1 MWQVTQ
7 LMTAMKIF
15 CQKLIFYLSFT
26 SIFFVPF
33 AQTLPPGGI
42 TNWEIHGTE
51 EIVTFALF
59 DPKSAG
65 IELPSGLSFI
75 PASVIKMPQ
84 VIEYLK
90 EHPEYSH
97 WAFSIIEI
105 TKQKQFIID
114 GRALAAKKDGAI
126 GLWFAP
132 VDASNLSEKIPAEA
146 FNKIIKPAIGA
157 VLALGVWVPDKEYVA
172 YMKSKGHYG
181 EYGDV
186 TMTIDS
192 AGIYRGEIQL
202 DNLVIKN
209 TANPLEGEQK
219 DPTAGTQLMFSTGS
233 DVVSAIVLSG
243 SGAVHK
249 NCKAEWNIAGSHPL
263 SRAVLVGPTFLT
275 TYENPLKGS
284 LYKLK

>member
-1 MWQVTQ
+1 
-7 LMTAMKIF
+7 MKIF

-26 SIFFVPF
+26 SMFFVPF
-33 AQTLPPGGI
+33 AQTLPPGGM
-42 TNWEIHGTE
+42 THWEIHGAR
-51 EIVTFALF
+51 EIVTFAVF
-59 DPKSAG
+59 DPKSPG
-65 IELPSGLSFI
+65 IELPSGLNFI
-75 PASVIKMPQ
+75 PAREIKIPQ

-90 EHPEYSH
+90 EHSEYSD

-105 TKQKQFIID
+105 TKQKGFIID
-114 GRALAAKKDGAI
+114 GRALAAKKDDAI

-146 FNKIIKPAIGA
+146 FNKFIKPAIGA
-157 VLALGVWVPDKEYVA
+157 ALVLGVWVPDKEYVA
-172 YMKSKGHYG
+172 YMKSKGHYA

-186 TMTIDS
+186 TMTMDS
-192 AGIYRGEIQL
+192 AGIYRGEIRL

-209 TANPLEGEQK
+209 TARPLEGEQK
-219 DPTAGTQLMFSTGS
+219 DPTEGTQLMFSMGS
-233 DVVSAIVLSG
+233 EVVRTIILSG

-249 NCKAEWNIAGSHPL
+249 NCNAEWNIVGSHPL

-275 TYENPLKGS
+275 TYEKPLNGS